1 MPTVNTIYSMYFIGK
16 GKYLTLDLVIYLDNL
31 DECEVEFY
39 NYLKISLQS
48 KHELEQ

>member
-1 MPTVNTIYSMYFIGK
+1 MYLIVQ

-39 NYLKISLQS
+39 NYLKISLES
-48 KHELEQ
+48 KNEFEQ